1 MCQLL
6 LTDLNLSCIIR
17 LLTPYKDTH
26 MSGANLDGYNY
37 AWKKST
43 LKSDLE
49 KRVDT
54 LEEGMIQLVAV
65 LALMNQTMD
74 QIEEKENAN

>member
-1 MCQLL
+1 
-6 LTDLNLSCIIR
+6 
-17 LLTPYKDTH
+17 

-49 KRVDT
+49 KRVDK
-54 LEEGMIQLVAV
+54 LEEGMRELVAV

-74 QIEEKENAN
+74 QLENQSDVER

>member
-1 MCQLL
+1 MDIPYWIY
-6 LTDLNLSCIIR
+6 TER
-17 LLTPYKDTH
+17 LKYGTIETYYRRKK

-49 KRVDT
+49 KRVDK
-54 LEEGMIQLVAV
+54 LEEGMRELVAV
-65 LALMNQTMD
+65 LTLMNQTMD
-74 QIEEKENAN
+74 QLEEKENAN

>member
-1 MCQLL
+1 
-6 LTDLNLSCIIR
+6 
-17 LLTPYKDTH
+17 

-54 LEEGMIQLVAV
+54 LEEGVRQLVAV
-65 LALMNQTMD
+65 MEMMNQTMD
-74 QIEEKENAN
+74 NLEEKNGKQA

>member
-1 MCQLL
+1 L
-6 LTDLNLSCIIR
+6 
-17 LLTPYKDTH
+17 
-26 MSGANLDGYNY
+26 SGANLDGYNY

-54 LEEGMIQLVAV
+54 LEEGVRQLVAV
-65 LALMNQTMD
+65 MEMMNQTMD
-74 QIEEKENAN
+74 NLEEKNGKKA

>member
-1 MCQLL
+1 
-6 LTDLNLSCIIR
+6 
-17 LLTPYKDTH
+17 

-54 LEEGMIQLVAV
+54 LEEGVRQLVAV
-65 LALMNQTMD
+65 MEMMNQTMD
-74 QIEEKENAN
+74 NLEEKNGKKA

>member
-1 MCQLL
+1 MR
-6 LTDLNLSCIIR
+6 S
-17 LLTPYKDTH
+17 
-26 MSGANLDGYNY
+26 ANLEGNNY

-49 KRVDT
+49 KKVRQRIKENIRVDT
-54 LEEGMIQLVAV
+54 LEEGMIQLVEV

>member
-1 MCQLL
+1 
-6 LTDLNLSCIIR
+6 
-17 LLTPYKDTH
+17 
-26 MSGANLDGYNY
+26 MSANLDGYNTPR
-37 AWKKST
+37 KST

-54 LEEGMIQLVAV
+54 LEEGMRQLVAV

-74 QIEEKENAN
+74 QLEEKENAD

>member
-1 MCQLL
+1 
-6 LTDLNLSCIIR
+6 
-17 LLTPYKDTH
+17 

-74 QIEEKENAN
+74 QLEEKKDAN

>member
-1 MCQLL
+1 
-6 LTDLNLSCIIR
+6 
-17 LLTPYKDTH
+17 

-54 LEEGMIQLVAV
+54 LEEGMVQLVAV

-74 QIEEKENAN
+74 QLEEKEDAN

>member
-1 MCQLL
+1 
-6 LTDLNLSCIIR
+6 
-17 LLTPYKDTH
+17 

-49 KRVDT
+49 KRVDK
-54 LEEGMIQLVAV
+54 LEEGMRELVAV

-74 QIEEKENAN
+74 QLENQNDVER